1 MRQWKL
7 RGQERWAGFAVVASE
22 VRNLSQR
29 CAKEANQIREL
40 VAQNMVKIS
49 EGVERVTASATAL
62 EAAADNTTSMKQ
74 YIADIARVATEQSQG
89 VTQINPH
96 CGRWSRLRSKM
107 RRWFLRPRA
116 TASGWTI
123 CQSP

>member
-1 MRQWKL
+1 MTSIDDIRFRLTYW
-7 RGQERWAGFAVVASE
+7 RWNAAVEAARAGEMGRGFAVVASE

-89 VTQINPH
+89 Q
-96 CGRWSRLRSKM
+96 
-107 RRWFLRPRA
+107 PR
-116 TASGWTI
+116 
-123 CQSP
+123 